1 MIRNT
6 PFDKAE
12 RVGHQF
18 SILSQLVAAPRSLP
32 RYVVLIVGS
41 VVVIARLQD
50 STTSM
55 RLKDYSGLPQATRD
69 LLFRF
74 RSPFRRKVLAWQF
87 HGVVPASEVLQIG
100 QPRLA
105 AI

>member
-1 MIRNT
+1 
-6 PFDKAE
+6 
-12 RVGHQF
+12 
-18 SILSQLVAAPRSLP
+18 
-32 RYVVLIVGS
+32 
-41 VVVIARLQD
+41 
-50 STTSM
+50 M

-74 RSPFRRKVLAWQF
+74 RSPFRRRVLAWQF

-105 AI
+105 AV